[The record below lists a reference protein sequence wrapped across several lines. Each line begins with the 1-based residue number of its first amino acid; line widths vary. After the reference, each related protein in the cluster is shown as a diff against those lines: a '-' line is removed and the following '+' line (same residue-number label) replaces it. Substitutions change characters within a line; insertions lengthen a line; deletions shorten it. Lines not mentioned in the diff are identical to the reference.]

1 MELIRPLLPSIRST
15 PYGKRIHSKIQRE
28 QQQHQPQRRIRQH
41 QSLGSLRFNA
51 SSNTGPGNSPLY
63 QGPTTPTTIPTDAPF
78 GLPLIGNNDP
88 LYPYP

>member
-41 QSLGSLRFNA
+41 QSLGSLRYNA
-51 SSNTGPGNSPLY
+51 SSNTGPGNSPMY
-63 QGPTTPTTIPTDAPF
+63 QGPTTPDATF

-88 LYPYP
+88 LFPYP